1 MATTRFDIKIKKIG
15 TNETM
20 VVTQADLSNYLLTKQ
35 WEVIGTILVTEP
47 EPKPVTNAR
56 GCVGP
61 DCNSLTEQI
70 IGGKTKKKKKGCGC
84 GR

>member
-35 WEVIGTILVTEP
+35 WEVVETILVNEP
-47 EPKPVTNAR
+47 EPQAR
-56 GCVGP
+56 SMELSVNEP
-61 DCNSLTEQI
+61 
-70 IGGKTKKKKKGCGC
+70 KKKKKSGCSSC
-84 GR
+84 GRK